1 MPQWIV
7 KMSFCSSNADMETS
21 VSLVNAV
28 NDNTLF
34 HSSSHINQMLP
45 QIVHILRF
53 RLVEMFKVSPLT
65 QNITALIDHC
75 FKISSVSCSRE
86 WLTRRQSLCSWQ
98 TWCTTRLYDDLGRHG
113 VVPWSV
119 AGHSSGYSD
128 LSTTISVQWYQL
140 ITVSAYSDISW

>member
-21 VSLVNAV
+21 ESLVNAV

-34 HSSSHINQMLP
+34 HTRSHINQMLP

-53 RLVEMFKVSPLT
+53 RLADMFKVSPLT
-65 QNITALIDHC
+65 QNVTALIDHC

-119 AGHSSGYSD
+119 AGRSSGYSD
-128 LSTTISVQWYQL
+128 LSTIISVQWYQL
-140 ITVSAYSDISW
+140 IIVSVYSDISW